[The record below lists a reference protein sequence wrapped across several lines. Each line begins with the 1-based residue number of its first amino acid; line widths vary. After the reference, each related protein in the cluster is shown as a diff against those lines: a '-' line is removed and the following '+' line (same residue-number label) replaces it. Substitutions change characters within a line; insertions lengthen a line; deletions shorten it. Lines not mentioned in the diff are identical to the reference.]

1 MEQKK
6 NNNLEPMI
14 KAPQEPTELAEEIAL
29 SQMAED
35 QIIEESETDS
45 EETETISH
53 DWHTSRSRRG

>member
-1 MEQKK
+1 
-6 NNNLEPMI
+6 MI

-29 SQMAED
+29 SQIAED